1 MMLHSMSGKTKLSQN
16 HWFRRLLTPNLVILA
31 VAIIVTL
38 IVSGCASSDY
48 STGFATSSSTICQS
62 CHDKE
67 GAAYVSEEKL
77 PSEEEQCILPVGE
90 QRDRHGDLLHNW
102 KKSVVRE
109 GNSIYVANDGK
120 EYEMSLTGTCLS
132 CHSNHDEFCNQC
144 HSYTA
149 ATPDCW
155 SCHKLLE
162 GDQSSENQ

>member
-1 MMLHSMSGKTKLSQN
+1 MRKQPKQTGNNRFKKLFAS
-16 HWFRRLLTPNLVILA
+16 NLVIVL
-31 VAIIVTL
+31 VAIISTL

-48 STGFATSSSTICQS
+48 STGFGTSTSTICQS
-62 CHDKE
+62 CHDEE

-90 QRDRHGDLLHNW
+90 QRERHGDLLHDW
-102 KKSVVRE
+102 KKSVVRD
-109 GNSIYVANDGK
+109 GNSIYVAPDGQ

-144 HSYTA
+144 HSYA
-149 ATPDCW
+149 VVTPDCW

-162 GDQSSENQ
+162 GEQSSENQ